1 MKHYIVYIPGLGDSY
16 DGLRRFLLFFW
27 RIYGIKVEHVP
38 VKWYDGKSYQEK
50 YKRVAAAVQN
60 AQALGYTVSVMGE
73 SAGGSMA
80 MNIFARNQSLYRL
93 VSLCGVNSYKTPISP
108 RIFQRGPAFKESV
121 ELVNASQSDTIK
133 FRVKNV
139 TSITALYDETVPIK
153 SNIIP
158 GARRVT
164 IWSIGHLITIVLCLS
179 ILSYIPIREVRR
191 KV

>member
-27 RIYGIKVEHVP
+27 RIYGVKVEHVP

-80 MNIFARNQSLYRL
+80 MNIFARNELIHRL
-93 VSLCGVNSYKTPISP
+93 ISLCGVNSYKTPISP
-108 RIFQRGPAFKESV
+108 RIFERGPAFKESV
-121 ELVNASQSDTIK
+121 SILNASQAGAIK
-133 FRVKNV
+133 REQQI

-164 IWSIGHLITIVLCLS
+164 IWSIGHLITIVLSLS
-179 ILSYIPIREVRR
+179 ILSFIPIREVRR